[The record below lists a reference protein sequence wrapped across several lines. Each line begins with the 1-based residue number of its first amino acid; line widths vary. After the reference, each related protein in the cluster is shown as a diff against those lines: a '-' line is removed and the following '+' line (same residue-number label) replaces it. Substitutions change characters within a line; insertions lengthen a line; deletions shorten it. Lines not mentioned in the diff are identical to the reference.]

1 MRLCFGPLKSQDKE
15 VRVRSDRWVPVLQC
29 LLLVSSV
36 LAGVL
41 TGTARAE
48 SLIVVDGRHDYPV
61 GMAMEWLQDELASLD
76 IDAVASARYEDRFH
90 PVGGDQ
96 LNVGFTRSVL
106 WVRLNVDF
114 GAGAG
119 RNWHLVEGNAML
131 DELTLYAPGGDD
143 GWHRVDLGDTLPFA
157 ARPYSLRDFVFPL
170 PPSTTAG
177 DGPMTFYLRVA
188 GQGAL
193 NLAPRLMDAQA
204 LAERTSRQQ
213 WGFGLFYGAMGI
225 LLIYN
230 LFLYLTARER
240 TQLDYCIWLGGFTL
254 LFVSLNGIG
263 LQYIWT
269 GLPAVN
275 GFFPLFAGVA
285 ILGALQFTRG
295 FLGLSQASPG
305 LDVSFLW
312 LSRSVLALMVIGL
325 FLPRQWFYI
334 LGNLMPLL
342 FAVLMLA
349 VGILRLR
356 QGYRPARLFVAG
368 WGVLLVGAILL
379 PLASLGLLPMNTLT
393 MYSPQF
399 GAVLQGV
406 LLSLALGDRLRLL
419 KHENERLATDSR
431 EKLEEMF
438 RQLAGQDADKL
449 RFLQY
454 LGRELNAPVDW
465 SGGTGADSEA
475 RAKAVV
481 EAADASRQRLMDL
494 MDTVLR
500 YFRVA
505 GEDPGSVPSVPVAPM
520 WLVDDLIRERRA
532 VIDSRRLTIRNR
544 VPAELA
550 VLAGERRLRCI
561 LDGLIDNAVNHSEDG
576 GEIEITGGTQ
586 DNGRAGWIAV
596 RDQGGGIDADR
607 LASLFEPFFTGAT
620 RHAVRGNGQGG
631 FGLSLPIARRMAAN
645 MGGDIRVYSAGRGQ
659 GAALT
664 VILPVPGRASSPDPR
679 IQSPAA

>member
-1 MRLCFGPLKSQDKE
+1 M
-15 VRVRSDRWVPVLQC
+15 RSDRWFPVLQC
-29 LLLVSSV
+29 LLLVTFIV
-36 LAGVL
+36 GDTVAGAAHAAP
-41 TGTARAE
+41 T
-48 SLIVVDGRHDYPV
+48 VVDARNDYPV
-61 GMAMEWLQDELASLD
+61 GHAMTWLEDESAALD
-76 IDAVASARYEDRFH
+76 IDAVSSAQLENRFR
-90 PVGGDQ
+90 PVGADQ

-106 WVRLNVDF
+106 WVRLQVDF
-114 GAGAG
+114 GASAG
-119 RNWHLVEGNAML
+119 RHWHLVEGNAML
-131 DELTLYAPGGDD
+131 DELTLYTPGGDS

-157 ARPYSLRDFVFPL
+157 ARPYSLREFVFPL
-170 PPSTTAG
+170 PPSMTRRD
-177 DGPMTFYLRVA
+177 DGPVTFYLRVA

-204 LAERTSRQQ
+204 LAGRVSGQQ

-225 LLIYN
+225 LLVYN
-230 LFLYLTARER
+230 LFLYLVARER

-263 LQYIWT
+263 LQYLWP
-269 GLPAVN
+269 GLPAIN

-285 ILGALQFTRG
+285 ILGALQFTRR
-295 FLGLSQASPG
+295 FLNLSQASPW
-305 LDVSFLW
+305 LDTSFLQ
-312 LSRSVLALMVIGL
+312 LSRGVLALMVLGL
-325 FLPRQWFYI
+325 LLPRQWFYI
-334 LGNLMPLL
+334 LGNLMPLI
-342 FAVLMLA
+342 FALLMLA

-393 MYSPQF
+393 MYSPQL

-419 KHENERLATDSR
+419 KHENERIQAESR

-465 SGGTGADSEA
+465 SGGTRANGAD
-475 RAKAVV
+475 RANAVI

-505 GEDPGSVPSVPVAPM
+505 AEDPDSVPSTPVAPM
-520 WLVDDLIRERRA
+520 WLVDDLLRERRA
-532 VIDSRRLTIRNR
+532 GIEGRRLTVRNR

-550 VLAGERRLRCI
+550 VMADERRLRRI
-561 LDGLIDNAVNHSEDG
+561 LDGLIDNAINHSEEE
-576 GEIEITGGTQ
+576 GEIEIVAGTR
-586 DNGRAGWIAV
+586 DNGRTGWITV
-596 RDQGGGIDADR
+596 RDQGVGIDPHR
-607 LASLFEPFFTGAT
+607 LASLFEPFFTGAD
-620 RHAVRGNGQGG
+620 RHAGRSSQRNG

-645 MGGDIRVYSAGRGQ
+645 MGGELRAHSAGRSQ
-659 GAALT
+659 GTALT
-664 VILPVPGRASSPDPR
+664 ITLPAAGVASNPDPR
-679 IQSPAA
+679 AQNPAG

>member
-1 MRLCFGPLKSQDKE
+1 MRSGSWFSAL
-15 VRVRSDRWVPVLQC
+15 RC
-29 LLLVSSV
+29 LWLVSWFASWAV
-36 LAGVL
+36 VGGVFAGASA
-41 TGTARAE
+41 GEARAA
-48 SLIVVDGRHDYPV
+48 SLTVEDGRHDYPV
-61 GMAMEWLQDELASLD
+61 GEAMAWLQDDSAALD
-76 IDAVASARYEDRFH
+76 IDVVSSPRYEDQFR
-90 PVGGDQ
+90 PAGADQ

-106 WVRLNVDF
+106 WVRLSVDF

-131 DELTLYAPGGDD
+131 DELTLYVPAGEN
-143 GWHRVDLGDTLPFA
+143 GWQRMPLGDTLSFA
-157 ARPYSLRDFVFPL
+157 ERPYSLRDFVFPL
-170 PPSTTAG
+170 PPPVTAG
-177 DGPMTFYLRVA
+177 DGPVTFYLRVA

-204 LAERTSRQQ
+204 LAEHASHQQ

-225 LLIYN
+225 LLVYN
-230 LFLYLTARER
+230 LFLYLAARER

-263 LQYIWT
+263 LQYLWPR
-269 GLPAVN
+269 LPAIN

-285 ILGALQFTRG
+285 ILGALQFTRR
-295 FLGLSQASPG
+295 FLDLSQASPR

-312 LSRSVLALMVIGL
+312 LGRGVMVLLVAGL
-325 FLPRQWFYI
+325 LLPRQWFYI

-342 FAVLMLA
+342 FAVLMLV
-349 VGILRLR
+349 VGIRRLR
-356 QGYRPARLFVAG
+356 EGYRPARLFVAG

-419 KHENERLATDSR
+419 KHENERLQAESR
-431 EKLEEMF
+431 EKLEGMF

-454 LGRELNAPVDW
+454 LSRELNAPVDW
-465 SGGTGADSEA
+465 SGAGRTGGDAG
-475 RAKAVV
+475 KNAVV

-505 GEDPGSVPSVPVAPM
+505 GEDPGSVPSAPVAPM
-520 WLVDDLIRERRA
+520 WLVDDLLRERRA
-532 VIDSRRLTIRNR
+532 EIDSRRLRVRNR
-544 VPAELA
+544 VPAELVVMA
-550 VLAGERRLRCI
+550 AERRLRRI
-561 LDGLIDNAVNHSEDG
+561 LDGLLDNATNHSEDG
-576 GEIEITGGTQ
+576 GEIEITGGIQ
-586 DNGRAGWIAV
+586 DNGRAGWITV
-596 RDQGGGIDADR
+596 RDQGAGIDADR
-607 LASLFEPFFTGAT
+607 QASLFEPFFTGAA
-620 RHAVRGNGQGG
+620 RSAGRGNGRGG
-631 FGLSLPIARRMAAN
+631 FGLSLPIAGRMVAN
-645 MGGDIRVYSAGRGQ
+645 MGGELRVHSAGRGR

-664 VILPVPGRASSPDPR
+664 VILPAAGGASSQEFR
-679 IQSPAA
+679 TQSPVA